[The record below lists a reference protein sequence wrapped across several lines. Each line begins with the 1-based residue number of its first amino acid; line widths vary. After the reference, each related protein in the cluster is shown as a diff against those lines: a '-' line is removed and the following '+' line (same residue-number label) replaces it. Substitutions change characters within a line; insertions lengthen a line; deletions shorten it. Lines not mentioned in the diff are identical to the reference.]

1 MSFLLDTDIC
11 SAHLKQRPGL
21 THRFIQHMGRLH
33 ISAITLGEL
42 STWAS
47 RKKASPRRL
56 AMLQALLSD
65 VVVLDVDARVAGRF
79 GQLRAALLDAG
90 RPTPEMDLLIAATA
104 LEHGLALVTH
114 NVADFANIPG
124 LKIEDWLV
132 P

>member
-1 MSFLLDTDIC
+1 M
-11 SAHLKQRPGL
+11 

-47 RKKASPRRL
+47 RKNASPKRL
-56 AMLQALLSD
+56 AMLQVLLSD
-65 VVVLDVDARVAGRF
+65 LVVLDVDAQVARRF

-90 RPTPEMDLLIAATA
+90 QPTAEMDLLIAATA
-104 LEHGLALVTH
+104 LEHGLVLVTH
-114 NVADFANIPG
+114 NVVDYANIAG
-124 LKIEDWLV
+124 LTIEDWLV

>member
-42 STWAS
+42 STWVS
-47 RKKASPRRL
+47 RKNASPKRL
-56 AMLQALLSD
+56 AMLQMFLSD
-65 VVVLDVDARVAGRF
+65 VVVLDVDFRVAKRF
-79 GQLRAALLDAG
+79 GQLRAVLLDTG
-90 RPTPEMDLLIAATA
+90 QPTPEMDLLIAATA
-104 LEHGLALVTH
+104 LEHGLVLITH
-114 NVADFANIPG
+114 NVADYANIPG
-124 LKIEDWLV
+124 LTIEDWLV